1 MSSHAGNICAQSKC
15 LQSSCCLV
23 FFSWLNLRQTLYF
36 CFLLLPVEE
45 SSKSAE
51 VDVWCHISSF
61 FYLPSIKSHT
71 LPKLH
76 IQCFWSFSLTFSS
89 SRIMMTMMMM
99 MMAMMVMMMM
109 VMTMMVI
116 AGRQMSIAAWCCL
129 SCPPPAGFYN
139 GARGSAL
146 SALHSSLAM
155 EGVLQYKAAM
165 HWSHLHWIA
174 KELPTVCVHCK
185 RQPLS
190 ECTLYSCTLVQYEN
204 WKVWIEW

>member
-1 MSSHAGNICAQSKC
+1 MLAKQLLPCVLLLAQ
-15 LQSSCCLV
+15 LE
-23 FFSWLNLRQTLYF
+23 TLKTNPL
-36 CFLLLPVEE
+36 FLLPTSPRRGVLKG
-45 SSKSAE
+45 SRSWCLIIRL
-51 VDVWCHISSF
+51 WCHISSF
-61 FYLPSIKSHT
+61 FLTPIFQVSHISKT
-71 LPKLH
+71 T
-76 IQCFWSFSLTFSS
+76 QCFWSFSLTFSS

-165 HWSHLHWIA
+165 HWSHLRWIA
-174 KELPTVCVHCK
+174 KELPTLHCK
-185 RQPLS
+185 RQPPS
-190 ECTLYSCTLVQYEN
+190 ECT
-204 WKVWIEW
+204 

>member
-1 MSSHAGNICAQSKC
+1 MLAKQLLPCVLLLAQ
-15 LQSSCCLV
+15 LE
-23 FFSWLNLRQTLYF
+23 TLKTNPL
-36 CFLLLPVEE
+36 FLLPTSPRRGVL
-45 SSKSAE
+45 KSAE
-51 VDVWCHISSF
+51 VDVIFLVFLPPIFQVSHIS
-61 FYLPSIKSHT
+61 KT
-71 LPKLH
+71 T
-76 IQCFWSFSLTFSS
+76 QCFWSFSLTFSS

-99 MMAMMVMMMM
+99 MAMMVMMMV

-165 HWSHLHWIA
+165 HWSHLRWIA
-174 KELPTVCVHCK
+174 KELPTLHCK
-185 RQPLS
+185 RQPPS
-190 ECTLYSCTLVQYEN
+190 ECT
-204 WKVWIEW
+204 